1 MSKNKE
7 VSVTPPAPET
17 QSQAQEIVPAA
28 VTVIATVPVHA
39 LTSLQETS
47 APLFVSRYR
56 SKLEKTGQELPSIEA
71 IQGMLAKLPA
81 AYSTALGKILKKT
94 MGPKDGIIMEDSV
107 VKFPELRLFQGT
119 GTDPN
124 RPENTI
130 PGQLYLNTKES
141 VGKTFEGTLLGAW
154 AGSTMW
160 PGEGESARV
169 PVCHSMDQKVG
180 STFGECAKC
189 PNMPFRNGQRTL
201 CGKDVVAFMLS
212 KDLKDIVLV
221 RFAKTSEAAGKQLL
235 AYANRSDELYAR
247 WYTLSAKPQN
257 SKDNTKRW
265 FVYEVTPQE
274 GENSTVPQELWEF
287 CNALCLSIMAS
298 IILPSMAQ
306 IYKQAEE
313 AMAPAAADEAPAAS
327 GSSSLGQWGGEENV

>member
-7 VSVTPPAPET
+7 NQTPAAPET
-17 QSQAQEIVPAA
+17 QTPVTQEIVQAA
-28 VTVIATVPVHA
+28 PTVIATVPVHA
-39 LTSLQETS
+39 LTSLQATS
-47 APLFVSRYR
+47 AELFVARYR
-56 SKLEKTGQELPSIEA
+56 ETLEKTGKTLPSVEA
-71 IQGMLAKLPA
+71 IQAMLTKMPEK
-81 AYSTALGKILKKT
+81 YSGALAKILKKT
-94 MGPKDGIIMEDSV
+94 MGPKDGIIMNDSV

-130 PGQLYLNTKES
+130 PGQFYLNTKEG
-141 VGKTFEGTLLGAW
+141 VGKAFEGTLLGAW
-154 AGSTMW
+154 TGSTMW
-160 PGEGESARV
+160 PGKDESARV
-169 PVCHSMDQKVG
+169 PICHSMDQKVG
-180 STFGECAKC
+180 STFGECVKC
-189 PNMPFRNGQRTL
+189 PNKPFRNGQPTQ
-201 CGKDVVAFMLS
+201 CGNDVVAFMLS

-235 AYANRSDELYAR
+235 AYANRSDELYSR
-247 WYTLSAKPQN
+247 WYTLTAKARN

-265 FVYEVTPQE
+265 FVFEVTPQE
-274 GENSTVPQELWEF
+274 GEDSMVPQELWEF
-287 CNALCLSIMAS
+287 CDALRLSIMAS

-313 AMAPAAADEAPAAS
+313 AMAPAAADESPAIG